1 MRVQKKPWTS
11 PAIFCRAEREPGHV
25 NTTVMILLIVMS
37 HFKRGKKR
45 QVLGLHE
52 KLFGLNTRL
61 VRRCWHSV
69 ATFHNLSD

>member
-37 HFKRGKKR
+37 HFKEEKR
-45 QVLGLHE
+45 DKFWACTKNCL
-52 KLFGLNTRL
+52 
-61 VRRCWHSV
+61 
-69 ATFHNLSD
+69 A